1 MSAGTGVMHSE
12 MNANADK
19 AVKFLQ
25 IWIFP
30 NKENVTPRYD
40 RVDVSEGYKKN
51 DFQQILSPNA
61 DDEGVWIHQMHGSI

>member
-25 IWIFP
+25 IWIFLI
-30 NKENVTPRYD
+30 
-40 RVDVSEGYKKN
+40 KKMLPL
-51 DFQQILSPNA
+51 DTIR
-61 DDEGVWIHQMHGSI
+61 